1 MLQAAARTGAAGGGN
16 LTAVPDAQKNL
27 GRETLVGGYMAG
39 MEAMQQKF
47 GKLKWADLFAPAIYY
62 AENGVTLNAST
73 AGFFNWRK
81 SFLERTPEG
90 KAFLAAGNTAEYKQG
105 KKLFQ
110 PDADRKSVQK
120 GKSGAIRV
128 ESGGRLQH

>member
-1 MLQAAARTGAAGGGN
+1 
-16 LTAVPDAQKNL
+16 
-27 GRETLVGGYMAG
+27 MAG

-47 GKLKWADLFAPAIYY
+47 GKLKWAVLFAPAIYY
-62 AENGVTLNAST
+62 AENSVTLNAST

-105 KKLFQ
+105 KKFFPPIATKTLRAVASHRPHYMSTAPWAAHCVRDGG
-110 PDADRKSVQK
+110 PDA
-120 GKSGAIRV
+120 GKVGKTTPRNP
-128 ESGGRLQH
+128 RT

>member
-1 MLQAAARTGAAGGGN
+1 
-16 LTAVPDAQKNL
+16 
-27 GRETLVGGYMAG
+27 MAG

-90 KAFLAAGNTAEYKQG
+90 KAFLSAGNTAEYKSG
-105 KKLFQ
+105 KKFFPPEHTKQ
-110 PDADRKSVQK
+110 AHPFDAPGRQYFSNCAWCDDVSRIVDVHCRQR
-120 GKSGAIRV
+120 ATV
-128 ESGGRLQH
+128 EPEGHS

>member
-1 MLQAAARTGAAGGGN
+1 
-16 LTAVPDAQKNL
+16 
-27 GRETLVGGYMAG
+27 MAG

-105 KKLFQ
+105 KKFFQ
-110 PDADRKSVQK
+110 PDAAKTLRAVAAQGAQKDRTSVGS
-120 GKSGAIRV
+120 GKRV
-128 ESGGRLQH
+128 SVRVDRGGRRNI